1 MRQLVAE
8 LREILADAR
17 AVFAPALGVERQQR
31 LERLD
36 RHAAAVEVDV
46 LGLRLVADDRLVR
59 AHLVEAA
66 LEDPL
71 EHAQVV
77 AEARPQEAAVVIRAE
92 PVDVEDLRCV
102 RQLLAHV
109 EPVLPVVG
117 HVVAAERAHGHRVA
131 AHNAHGA
138 GRGGR
143 RLGRHRRADEH
154 TVRPVAGLVDQ
165 RGGLCAAAAEDDR
178 ADRHAGAL
186 EEFLADARA
195 VLRRGGEAAVR
206 VRAAR
211 AVAAVPHFALPVAQV
226 ALGRLLGHALPPD
239 GHVVLVEYHVR
250 EDGVLARGRERV
262 RVGTLTRAG
271 GDAEEAVFG
280 VHSPETAVRA
290 DAQPGDVV
298 ADGPALPAVFAVA
311 LGGDEH
317 GEVRLA
323 ARRRERARHI
333 AHFAFGVLDAEDEHV
348 LCQPPLAAAEHG
360 GDAQREALFA
370 LQHVAAVVGV
380 DGDDLVFLR
389 EVDDV
394 AILGIERDLGVHAED
409 DVVAVAERVEHLRA
423 DARHDGHVQH
433 DVDRVRDLDAVLGKR
448 GADHAHGVGDDIHR
462 AAGHGAAQNLVQLG
476 LHLVRIHPVVCG
488 AGLFA
493 GPGADKCPALD
504 TRHVVDVAAIEI
516 AAGQLFFIEFD
527 ELAGFHGDLAQGVE
541 LGLRAVDP
549 DDLFRGREFGGF
561 PHQLQYGWVLR
572 QFHVV
577 RFSFLTKISR
587 P

>member
-1 MRQLVAE
+1 M
-8 LREILADAR
+8 
-17 AVFAPALGVERQQR
+17 
-31 LERLD
+31 
-36 RHAAAVEVDV
+36 
-46 LGLRLVADDRLVR
+46 
-59 AHLVEAA
+59 
-66 LEDPL
+66 
-71 EHAQVV
+71 
-77 AEARPQEAAVVIRAE
+77 
-92 PVDVEDLRCV
+92 
-102 RQLLAHV
+102 
-109 EPVLPVVG
+109 LPVVG

-131 AHNAHGA
+131 AHDADSA

-143 RLGRHRRADEH
+143 RLGRHRCADEH

-178 ADRHAGAL
+178 ADRHACAL
-186 EEFLADARA
+186 EKLLADARA
-195 VLRRGGEAAVR
+195 VLRRSGEAAVR

-226 ALGRLLGHALPPD
+226 ALGRPLGHALPPD
-239 GHVVLVEYHVR
+239 GHVVLVEHDVR
-250 EDGVLARGRERV
+250 EDGVFARGGKRV
-262 RVGTLTRAG
+262 RVRSLARAG
-271 GDAEEAVFG
+271 GNAEEAVFG
-280 VHSPETAVRA
+280 VHGPEAAVRA
-290 DAQPGDVV
+290 DAQPGDVI

-311 LGGDEH
+311 LGRDEH

-370 LQHVAAVVGV
+370 LQHIAAVVGV
-380 DGDDLVFLR
+380 DGDDLVLLR

-394 AILGIERDLGVHAED
+394 AVLGIERDLGVHAED
-409 DVVAVAERVEHLRA
+409 DVAAVAERVEHLRA

-448 GADHAHGVGDDIHR
+448 GADHAHRVGDDVHR
-462 AAGHGAAQNLVQLG
+462 AASHGAAQNLVQLG
-476 LHLVRIHPVVCG
+476 LHLVRIHPVVRG

-504 TRHVVDVAAIEI
+504 TRYVVDVAAVEI

-527 ELAGFHGDLAQGVE
+527 ELAGFHGDLAQGFE

-549 DDLFRGREFGGF
+549 DDLFRGREFGSF
-561 PHQLQYGWVLR
+561 LHQLQYGRVLR